1 MVNTLLLRSIHC
13 YVNSRFHFVTA
24 LPKLFSLF
32 LLHLGI
38 QKTLTI
44 KKSTTDSALIEGLLG
59 SNAQRN
65 KALRALYVENRG
77 RICSYVKSN
86 SGSDAAA
93 KDVFQESIIAFYENV
108 RDGKYRGESAVSTYL
123 YSIAK
128 FKWLNQIKKD
138 KVRDGHHN
146 QIEMER
152 FEIDPLTHLIEKQ
165 RQEDI
170 FGVLSELGS
179 QCKELLI
186 ATLYH
191 SKSMKDLV
199 ASGAFSSEQIVRNK
213 KYKCLKRLK
222 ELIKQQ
228 PLLAKRLKGDG

>member
-1 MVNTLLLRSIHC
+1 MVNTLLLRSIHS
-13 YVNSRFHFVTA
+13 YVNSRFHYVTS

-44 KKSTTDSALIEGLLG
+44 KKSATDSAIIEGLIG
-59 SNAQRN
+59 SKAERN
-65 KALRALYVENRG
+65 KALRHLYVENRD
-77 RICSYVKSN
+77 RLCSYVKSN

-108 RDGKYRGESAVSTYL
+108 RDGKYKGESAVSTYL

-128 FKWLNQIKKD
+128 FKWLNQLKKD
-138 KVRDGHHN
+138 KVRDGHQN
-146 QIEMER
+146 EIETDM
-152 FEIDPLTHLIEKQ
+152 FENDPLTHLINKQ
-165 RQEDI
+165 RQDNI
-170 FGVLSELGS
+170 FDVLAELGS

-186 ATLYH
+186 ASLYYG
-191 SKSMKDLV
+191 KSMKELV
-199 ASGAFSSEQIVRNK
+199 EAGTYSSEQIARNK
-213 KYKCLKRLK
+213 KYKCLKHLK